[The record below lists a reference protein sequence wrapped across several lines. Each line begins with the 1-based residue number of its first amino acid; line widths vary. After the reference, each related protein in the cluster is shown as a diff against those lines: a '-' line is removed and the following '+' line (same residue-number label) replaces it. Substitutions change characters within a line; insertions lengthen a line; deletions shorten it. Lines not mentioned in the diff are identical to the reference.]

1 MLELERQ
8 LRGLA
13 AGVDWPSTPPLP
25 PRFTGGRRVPR
36 SRLRPLWVAVA
47 AVLITVAVALSVPQ
61 SRSAILRVFHL
72 GGVTVQRVGVLPPA
86 RERPLAAGL
95 GPTVDD
101 ETARTSLG
109 EPVRLPRLSG
119 SPRLHLRAGVVS
131 VLLQAPKPV
140 LLSELR
146 TGEFVL
152 KKIAGVAT
160 NVVSLEVGKAP
171 GLWIAGG
178 RHVVVLPDAPARLA
192 GNVLLWQEGTVI
204 YRLEA
209 PDLTK
214 QAALKLA
221 AEIAG
226 T

>member
-1 MLELERQ
+1 VLELERQ

-25 PRFTGGRRVPR
+25 PRFSGGRRVPR

-47 AVLITVAVALSVPQ
+47 AVLIAVAIALSVPQ
-61 SRSAILRVFHL
+61 ARSAILRVFHL
-72 GGVTVQRVGVLPPA
+72 GGVTVQRVRVLPPA

-101 ETARTSLG
+101 GTARAALG

-146 TGEFVL
+146 TGGFVL

-178 RHVVVLPDAPARLA
+178 RHVVVLPAAPARLA
-192 GNVLLWQEGTVI
+192 GNVLLWQQGTVI